1 MTNEYYQK
9 HKERLRRGARERY
22 HNLSDKEK
30 DNRRKKAQEIYQSFT
45 EEEKEKRH
53 QYYQECKQKLPEYG
67 RNYYLTHKKK
77 QLNHLLKS
85 F

>member
-9 HKERLRRGARERY
+9 HKERPRRWACERY
-22 HNLSDKEK
+22 NLSDKEK
-30 DNRRKKAQEIYQSFT
+30 DHKQKKAQEIYQSFT

-67 RNYYLTHKKK
+67 RNYYLLHKKK
-77 QLNHLLKS
+77 ELNQLLKS